1 MRLSQLRLLIFFFL
15 WATVSLRAQSTL
27 NQQISGQVTDAS
39 GAVLPNAAITVTNQ
53 DTGMV
58 RNTRTNGDGFYVV
71 PDLPTGKY
79 RVSAEAPA
87 FARQIVDNNP
97 LATNVSIVV
106 NFKMQVGSQSEA
118 VTIQADALVLETST
132 GELGFTVTGE
142 QASELQLHGRNFPE
156 LLSLLPGVSTTYT
169 DGFSLFGGYG
179 VNNSAQSIN
188 GGRTDTTTW
197 NLDGADNKDNGGGG
211 NNYINVN
218 PDAIGEFRVL
228 TSNFSA
234 ESGTSSGAV
243 GNLCIRSGTKAFHG
257 RLYESWRNER
267 LTATAFNGASVP
279 KPKLRWNNFGGTIGG
294 PVLLPFGG
302 FNRKRDKLFFFYSQ
316 DMKTLRTA
324 TTSTWTVPTALQKSG
339 NFGTTVIRDPD
350 TQVPFPNNMVPSN
363 RINPN
368 MQKLVN
374 IYPAGNQVTA
384 NYLSNPPQPTTLP
397 QQQSKLLSN
406 LHY

>member
-1 MRLSQLRLLIFFFL
+1 MRLSQLRLLPFFL
-15 WATVSLRAQSTL
+15 LWASVGLQAQSTL

-39 GAVLPNAAITVTNQ
+39 GAVLPNAAITVTNK
-53 DTGMV
+53 DTGLV

-87 FARQIVDNNP
+87 FARQIMDNNP

-106 NFKMQVGSQSEA
+106 DFKMQVGSQAEA

-142 QASELQLHGRNFPE
+142 QASELQLNGRNFLE

-211 NNYINVN
+211 NNFININ
-218 PDAIGEFRVL
+218 PDAIGEFRVQ

-243 GNLCIRSGTKAFHG
+243 VNLSIRSGTKAFHG
-257 RLYESWRNER
+257 RLYEYWRNDH

-279 KPKLRWNNFGGTIGG
+279 KPELRWNNFGGNIGG
-294 PVLLPFGG
+294 PILLPSGG

-316 DMKTLRTA
+316 DMKVLRTA

-339 NFGTTVIRDPD
+339 NFGATVVRDPD
-350 TQVPFPNNMVPSN
+350 TQVPFPNNLVPSS

-374 IYPAGNQVTA
+374 IYPVGNQGTGQLCV
-384 NYLSNPPQPTTLP
+384 
-397 QQQSKLLSN
+397 
-406 LHY
+406 

>member
-15 WATVSLRAQSTL
+15 WASVGLQAQSTL
-27 NQQISGQVTDAS
+27 NQQISGQITDAS
-39 GAVLPNAAITVTNQ
+39 GAVLPNAAIAVTNQ
-53 DTGMV
+53 DTGLV
-58 RNTRTNGDGFYVV
+58 RNTRTNGDGLYVV

-79 RVSAEAPA
+79 RVSAEVPA

-106 NFKMQVGSQSEA
+106 NFKMQVGSQEED
-118 VTIQADALVLETST
+118 VTIQADALVVETST
-132 GELGFTVTGE
+132 GELGLQVTGE
-142 QASELQLHGRNFPE
+142 HASELQLNGRNFPE
-156 LLSLLPGVSTTYT
+156 LVSLLPGVSTTYT

-211 NNYINVN
+211 NNFININ

-243 GNLCIRSGTKAFHG
+243 VNLALPGGTKQFHAI
-257 RLYESWRNER
+257 LYEYLRNDH

-279 KPKLRWNNFGGTIGG
+279 KPKLRWNNFGGNVGG
-294 PVLLPFGG
+294 PILLPVGG
-302 FNRKRDKLFFFYSQ
+302 FNGKRHK
-316 DMKTLRTA
+316 R
-324 TTSTWTVPTALQKSG
+324 
-339 NFGTTVIRDPD
+339 
-350 TQVPFPNNMVPSN
+350 
-363 RINPN
+363 
-368 MQKLVN
+368 
-374 IYPAGNQVTA
+374 
-384 NYLSNPPQPTTLP
+384 
-397 QQQSKLLSN
+397 
-406 LHY
+406 